1 MQIRE
6 KASTP
11 LYHQLADTLRT
22 RILTGSYAADAKIP
36 SEAELQEDT
45 GLSRSTVRKALDM
58 LVDEGLI
65 QKERGKGAFVA
76 SDVHSH
82 ANDLLF
88 SSFTAMME
96 RQGSTVTTKVVDA
109 AFSAAPGGVAS
120 FLHIAA
126 GEDAVKLTRLRYVDD
141 EPFCVE
147 TTYLPP
153 RFAELIDETTECS
166 LYQALRE
173 RFHEL
178 PGRGHKTFEVCY
190 ATPAEAFLLDV
201 KRGDALMLVIDFVQD
216 SDGAP
221 LHVSKRVM
229 RTDRAKYVEPI

>member
-96 RQGSTVTTKVVDA
+96 RQGSTVRREADSLIK
-109 AFSAAPGGVAS
+109 
-120 FLHIAA
+120 
-126 GEDAVKLTRLRYVDD
+126 
-141 EPFCVE
+141 
-147 TTYLPP
+147 YL
-153 RFAELIDETTECS
+153 
-166 LYQALRE
+166 
-173 RFHEL
+173 
-178 PGRGHKTFEVCY
+178 K
-190 ATPAEAFLLDV
+190 
-201 KRGDALMLVIDFVQD
+201 K
-216 SDGAP
+216 
-221 LHVSKRVM
+221 
-229 RTDRAKYVEPI
+229 